1 MVSLS
6 LGLINLAK
14 HELFRRE
21 IRGNV
26 LDVHFVV
33 VNCCSM
39 LLITFTTNTTPTP
52 VLWGEERMEH
62 HDDKYYL
69 YLPIDTQI
77 EIK

>member
-6 LGLINLAK
+6 LGLTKLAE

-39 LLITFTTNTTPTP
+39 LLITFTTHITPTP

-62 HDDKYYL
+62 HNNKYYL

>member
-1 MVSLS
+1 M
-6 LGLINLAK
+6 
-14 HELFRRE
+14 
-21 IRGNV
+21 

-39 LLITFTTNTTPTP
+39 LLITFTTHTTPTP

-62 HDDKYYL
+62 HNDKYYL